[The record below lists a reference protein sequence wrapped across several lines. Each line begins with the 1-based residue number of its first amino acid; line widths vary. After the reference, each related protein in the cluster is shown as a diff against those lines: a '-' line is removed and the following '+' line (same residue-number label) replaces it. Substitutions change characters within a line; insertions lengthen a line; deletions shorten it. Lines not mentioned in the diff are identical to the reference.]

1 MGNLTRLS
9 PLEMKLLK
17 LDFNLID
24 CPDDDNNVPLNS
36 ISSGLP
42 SGVGYSFDGENN
54 QVIISGTP
62 EFAGVFEYSITY
74 FNNDT
79 IDSSTVTTSIGGT
92 FTVSSTQATTTTDN
106 TPPVITL
113 NGSSTIQLTI
123 GDSWTDPGATAT
135 DDTDE
140 IYALSLLVVQ

>member
-1 MGNLTRLS
+1 MV
-9 PLEMKLLK
+9 K
-17 LDFNLID
+17 
-24 CPDDDNNVPLNS
+24 
-36 ISSGLP
+36 
-42 SGVGYSFDGENN
+42 NN

-92 FTVSSTQATTTTDN
+92 FTVSSTQATTTTDD

-113 NGSSTIQLTI
+113 NGSSTIQLNL
-123 GDSWTDPGATAT
+123 GDTWTDPGATAT
-135 DDTDE
+135 DKTDGDLTSSITVSGTVDTSTVGT
-140 IYALSLLVVQ
+140 YTLVYNV